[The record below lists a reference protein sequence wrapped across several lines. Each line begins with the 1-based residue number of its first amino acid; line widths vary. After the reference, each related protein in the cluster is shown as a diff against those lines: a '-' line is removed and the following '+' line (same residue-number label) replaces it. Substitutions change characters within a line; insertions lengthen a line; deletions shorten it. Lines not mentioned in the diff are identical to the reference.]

1 MRRIGDGKRPGWALL
16 CALIL
21 VVTFLAVSYAGDA
34 KPTQAKPMELRFSHF
49 VPGRHPIQAG
59 GFEPWAKAVE
69 ERTGGRIKITFYP
82 AQTLCKAKDNYDAV
96 VSGIADIAFA
106 SIAYTPGRFPLSEV
120 LFLPFIGSVSAQDC
134 TRIYQ
139 ELFKKFPQMQD
150 EYSEVKVLWLHTCAA
165 AGLSSNKKPIR
176 RLEDIQKMLV
186 RAPGPLAATVEEL
199 GATPVSIS
207 APDTYMAMEKGTV
220 DAMFFPNESLKTLKL
235 YEVTKYHTI
244 GAECMYAP
252 FCVAMNLKV
261 WNSLPPDIQRIIE
274 EESVKAAVLNA
285 KNWDKGDKDAIE
297 FVKAK
302 GHELIYLSP
311 QEIERWRAKTQPL
324 WDKWVAD
331 KEAKGLPGKE
341 VLGETVRLM
350 KESKKGS

>member
-1 MRRIGDGKRPGWALL
+1 MAL
-16 CALIL
+16 AFF
-21 VVTFLAVSYAGDA
+21 TDSYAGDA
-34 KPTQAKPMELRFSHF
+34 MPTPANPKELRFSHF
-49 VPGRHPIQAG
+49 APARHPIQAA

-82 AQTLCKAKDNYDAV
+82 AQTLCKAKDNYDAA

-106 SIAYTPGRFPLSEV
+106 SIAYSPGRFPLSEV
-120 LFLPFIGSVSAQDC
+120 LFLPFIGSVSAEDG

-139 ELFKKFPQMQD
+139 ELFNKFSQMRD
-150 EYSEVKVLWLHTCAA
+150 EYSEVKVLWLHTCGAV
-165 AGLSSNKKPIR
+165 GLSSNKKPIR

-186 RAPGPLAATVEEL
+186 RAPGPLAATVEAL
-199 GATPVSIS
+199 GATPVAMS
-207 APDTYMAMEKGTV
+207 APDMYIAMEKGTV
-220 DAMFFPNESLKTLKL
+220 DAMYMPKEALKSLKL

-244 GAECMYAP
+244 GAENMYAP

-285 KNWDKGDKDAIE
+285 GNWDKGDKDAIE

-311 QEIERWRAKTQPL
+311 EEIDRWRAKTHPL

-331 KEAKGLPGKE
+331 TEAKGLPGKA
-341 VLGETVRLM
+341 VLGETLRLM
-350 KESKKGS
+350 KESEKRP